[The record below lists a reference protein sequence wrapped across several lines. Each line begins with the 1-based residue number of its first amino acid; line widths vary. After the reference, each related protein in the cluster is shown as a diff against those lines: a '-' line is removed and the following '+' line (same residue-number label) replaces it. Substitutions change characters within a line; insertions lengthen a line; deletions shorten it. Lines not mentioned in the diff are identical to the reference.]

1 MKDKKTDELKIR
13 CTQQEK
19 ICIIERAKS
28 AGKSL
33 SEFTR
38 EMLLKGK
45 VVAVPRFT
53 ELELEGIRY
62 LKKYEH
68 YFTLIGNYI
77 KKRDGR
83 LFAETRD
90 LIELIKKVI
99 EHFFS
104 PKTDE
109 K

>member
-19 ICIIERAKS
+19 IRIIERAKS

-45 VVAVPRFT
+45 VVAVPKFT

-68 YFTLIGNYI
+68 YFTLIGNFI

-83 LFAETRD
+83 LYDETRTVTK
-90 LIELIKKVI
+90 LISKVI
-99 EHFFS
+99 ELFFS

>member
-19 ICIIERAKS
+19 IRIIERAKS

-45 VVAVPRFT
+45 VVAVPKFT

-62 LKKYEH
+62 LKRYE
-68 YFTLIGNYI
+68 YFFTLIANYM

-83 LFAETRD
+83 LYAETHA
-90 LIELIKKVI
+90 LIKLIRKVI
-99 EHFFS
+99 ELFFS
-104 PKTDE
+104 PKIDE
-109 K
+109 